1 MSQYE
6 KEFVILLL
14 RDIYGDIAATV
25 VDTLLKYGRLT
36 LQLISRYSK
45 VAPSTIQRAL
55 VPLVQNR
62 FVLYWVD
69 DNSGVDNATYVASTR
84 NMYNMAR
91 SGAFVSYVL
100 DRFPDAAG
108 APDIVKNLLLY
119 GHIRASDYLAAQSA
133 SQAVVSRNALTLL
146 LQHKLLTTL
155 KRHEFNPQSDLY
167 MRIFKRRLAA
177 IPRSKTVSEA
187 KREVQAHTEAQEEF
201 QVLKRIHDD
210 INDGLV
216 AAANTTSNGTYGS
229 RGYPLSESSPSKTV
243 DESAVLALNHDKFA
257 VLMRAQILVQLVSKR
272 IGNVT
277 AAVYRQVL
285 DCMEPKLF
293 RCVDNSDKAINV
305 TSLEILRRLD
315 ADIELGSAL
324 VVQSSRKRS
333 RSSSSRIS
341 KRQKRK
347 HYRDGS
353 VSGSDDSMPG
363 SDIFDNDS
371 NRIGDD
377 KQRDHS
383 DNSEH
388 DDDDNVDD
396 TVVTN
401 SRIEHLN
408 FHLALLSCDQN
419 LPFMKKVGNKGG
431 GEWTIDFGTLTAR
444 VRELEYDKLITQKQG
459 PIACRLLRIIRE
471 KGRIDEKQL
480 AQIALL
486 PPKDIRSHLT
496 ALHEIGC
503 LDLQEVPR
511 GTDRAPSRTYY
522 FWYHKP
528 MGAYALMTQA
538 VLKTIVRCYARV
550 VEERGRRPGIM
561 SKLLRE
567 DVRRDEANMLT
578 PAEREEVRRVRG
590 VEERFIA
597 HLMKLD
603 RLVLIF
609 RDM

>member
-45 VAPSTIQRAL
+45 VPTSTIQRAL

-69 DNSGVDNATYVASTR
+69 NNAGGENTTYVASTR
-84 NMYNMAR
+84 NMYNMVR

-108 APDIVKNLLLY
+108 APDIIKNLLLY
-119 GHIRASDYLAAQSA
+119 GHIRASDYLAAQST

-155 KRHEFNPQSDLY
+155 KRHEFNHESDLY

-187 KREVQAHTEAQEEF
+187 KREVQAHAEAREEF

-216 AAANTTSNGTYGS
+216 AAANTTSNGTYGNK
-229 RGYPLSESSPSKTV
+229 GYLVSESLPSKTV
-243 DESAVLALNHDKFA
+243 DESAVLALNYDKFA

-324 VVQSSRKRS
+324 VARSSRKRS

-341 KRQKRK
+341 KRQKRN
-347 HYRDGS
+347 HDREGS

-363 SDIFDNDS
+363 SDNFDIDS
-371 NRIGDD
+371 NRNGDD
-377 KQRDHS
+377 KRGDR

-388 DDDDNVDD
+388 DDDDSADD

-401 SRIEHLN
+401 SRVEHLN
-408 FHLALLSCDQN
+408 FHLALLSCNQN
-419 LPFMKKVGNKGG
+419 LPFLKKVGNKGG

-444 VRELEYDKLITQKQG
+444 VRELEYDSLITQKEG

-550 VEERGRRPGIM
+550 VEERGRRPGVM

-578 PAEREEVRRVRG
+578 PAEKEEVRRVRG

-597 HLMKLD
+597 HMMKLD